1 MVKGGRVRLDIAFP
15 CYSEGLA
22 AGRGSTQSLKFVDP
36 GVHLHW
42 SSTGFDISQG
52 AARAVT
58 GSYAGRPL
66 YKHGTAVLQ
75 VTKCPLVNFL
85 RSQF

>member
-1 MVKGGRVRLDIAFP
+1 MIKGERGRLDIAFL

-22 AGRGSTQSLKFVDP
+22 AGRGSTESLKFVDP
-36 GVHLHW
+36 GEHLHR
-42 SSTGFDISQG
+42 SSTGFDIPQG

>member
-1 MVKGGRVRLDIAFP
+1 MVKGGRGRLDIAFP

-22 AGRGSTQSLKFVDP
+22 AGRGSAESLKFVDP
-36 GVHLHW
+36 GVHLHR
-42 SSTGFDISQG
+42 SSTGFDIPQG

-66 YKHGTAVLQ
+66 CEHGTVVLQ
-75 VTKCPLVNFL
+75 VAKCPLVNFL
-85 RSQF
+85 RIQF